1 MANQEGSMDQ
11 LLGRSGGWLFALG
24 LAFIVL
30 GAIAIVEPLVAGL
43 ALALLVGWLLVFGGV
58 AHAIAA
64 FSGGGAS
71 RVAWQAVLAFIY
83 IVGGVYF
90 IMNPVIGLGSLTLF
104 LAAILV
110 AEAVVEL
117 VAYFQT
123 RTEGASTWGLVN
135 GLVTLL
141 LGIMIWSRWPSSSVW
156 AIGTLVGVNLLM
168 TGFSRLMAGSALRAA
183 ARR

>member
-1 MANQEGSMDQ
+1 MANQEGSISQ
-11 LLGRSGGWLFALG
+11 LVRRTGGWWFALG

-43 ALALLVGWLLVFGGV
+43 ALALLVGWLLILAGV
-58 AHAIAA
+58 AHAIAG
-64 FSGGGAS
+64 FGGGGAR

-83 IVGGVYF
+83 IVGGMYF
-90 IMNPVIGLGSLTLF
+90 IINPVIGLGSLTLF

-117 VAYFQT
+117 IVYFQT
-123 RTEGASTWGLVN
+123 RAEGASVWGLVN

-141 LGIMIWSRWPSSSVW
+141 LGIMIWSRWPSSSAW

-168 TGFSRLMAGSALRAA
+168 TGFSRVMVGSALRAA